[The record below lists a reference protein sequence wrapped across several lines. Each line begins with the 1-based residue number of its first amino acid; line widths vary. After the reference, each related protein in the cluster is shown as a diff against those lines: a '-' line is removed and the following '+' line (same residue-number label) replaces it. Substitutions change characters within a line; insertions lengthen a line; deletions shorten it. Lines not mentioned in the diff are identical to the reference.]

1 MLQMGTMVRVVLEVH
16 EVQNNTFVDYGFV
29 VG

>member
-1 MLQMGTMVRVVLEVH
+1 MLQMGTMVLVVLKGYK
-16 EVQNNTFVDYGFV
+16 VQNNTFVDYGFV

>member
-1 MLQMGTMVRVVLEVH
+1 MLQMGTVIRVVLKGH
-16 EVQNNTFVDYGFV
+16 EMRNKTFVDYGFV